1 MEVCIAAPQYF
12 LADYLTCEKKFD
24 NLCAILEGD
33 ESDEAKEKLNN
44 RLRRK
49 IAESSLIPKNLYIH
63 YSKNEHT
70 YKEHIEDMLA
80 DLKNAGVNVHEDVG
94 VYTNHMDLVYYF
106 PSYLKS
112 VVSHI
117 VNS

>member
-1 MEVCIAAPQYF
+1 M
-12 LADYLTCEKKFD
+12 ADYLTCEKKFD

-94 VYTNHMDLVYYF
+94 VYTNHIDLVYYF